1 MTVSNARI
9 AEGIEDPVRPADSY
23 RRLAEVYHHLLSEQ
37 GLDRVLERIA
47 DTLADIIPHDAL
59 VIYRADEEKRTL
71 IPVIARDPY
80 EEQIMRSPSEFGHGI
95 TGWAVEHR
103 EPVLSNEAH
112 LDPRVR
118 FIPGCPI
125 DPEAL
130 IAVPLVARGAVTG
143 ALNIYRAGEGNR
155 FTDEEF
161 DLACLFAEAAALAL
175 ENADTK
181 ERLEH
186 QAQTDSLTGLY
197 NHRFFHDRLRAELIR
212 AGRAH
217 DSVSLL
223 MLDIDDFKKVND
235 VYGHGVGDQVLITL
249 AQILRTTV
257 RGSDVACRI
266 GGEEFCVI
274 MPSSDAGD
282 ALGLASRIGQRV
294 AETDF
299 EYAGHLTVSIG
310 IAQGPEHAMNPRALV
325 ACSEAAMMTA
335 KARGKD
341 RIVLFDDKST
351 ERPGVTSTGHDV
363 RSLAHMKMLQ
373 SLAGKLN
380 RSNDLGEI
388 AMTIANEL
396 RTLMDYVSCVVFLNN
411 DGVLTPLG
419 ARGEFAE
426 TIKHKPELFARPVGE
441 GIVGRAAETG
451 RSLLIPDALACD
463 FAHQIPGTPEV
474 QESII
479 AVPMTYSGRVIGV
492 VFVSAL
498 GVEQFDEDDVR
509 LIEVLG
515 GHASVALENA
525 RLYGAQKQ
533 EAENAKALLEF
544 SDLISRSGGFYRVA
558 QDAVNE
564 TARMMDTT
572 QCSLWL
578 QDERSGE
585 GVCAAHTGYVGD
597 PTAESIIRSRVSAE
611 SMNKLLA
618 DTRSPILIKTS
629 DQGTYFDDPK
639 DAVPKHVAFAPLR
652 TGDGLRGYII
662 VRSPDETGAH
672 FTDERMRLLEG
683 IAHQTSVAM
692 QKALLYK
699 DQKESAEIASSL
711 LEFSAQLSAA
721 QDLDE
726 VLTRTVELASRLLGS
741 PRSSVWLQE
750 PETGDLVPEA
760 LWGYSGASR
769 EHVVDARYSKEIVDQ
784 FSQYTEPWVM
794 SPGSMEEI
802 EGVPDEEQRMTWA
815 IAPLR
820 TDGRFGCIAVAAPAL
835 GDYEFSERKM
845 RLLEGIAHQ
854 AELAINNKGN
864 FDNLER
870 TFLSTVEALANAL
883 EAKDEYTSEH
893 ARSITDMALEV
904 GAEMSLDAKT
914 LKQLELG
921 ALFHDIGKIG
931 IPSDIIR
938 KPGPLT
944 DEERRVMEQHPELG
958 EKILEPIE
966 RLSDVRPVV
975 RACHERYDGAGYPDG
990 KKGDEI
996 PIEARIIFCCDAFH
1010 AMTSDRPY
1018 RKRMPDSEAIEQ
1030 LRANA
1035 GSQFDPDV
1043 VNAFLE
1049 VMKRRGDAE
1058 MHSVWVDSLTHH

>member
-1 MTVSNARI
+1 MDDAGGTARP
-9 AEGIEDPVRPADSY
+9 GDSY
-23 RRLAEVYHHLLSEQ
+23 KRLAEVYHHLLSEQ
-37 GLDRVLERIA
+37 GLDRVLAGIA
-47 DTLADIIPHDAL
+47 DTLADIVPHDSL

-71 IPVIARDPY
+71 VPVLARDPY
-80 EEQIMRSPSEFGHGI
+80 AEQIMRSPSEFGRGI

-103 EPVLSNEAH
+103 QPVLSNQAH
-112 LDPRVR
+112 LDSRVR

-130 IAVPLVARGAVTG
+130 IAVPLIARGKVVG
-143 ALNIYRAGEGNR
+143 ALNIYREGEHNG
-155 FTDEEF
+155 FTDQEF
-161 DLACLFAEAAALAL
+161 ELACLFSDAAALAID
-175 ENADTK
+175 NAHTK
-181 ERLEH
+181 ELLEH
-186 QAQTDSLTGLY
+186 QAQTDPLTGLY
-197 NHRFFHDRLRAELIR
+197 NHRFFHERLRAELIR
-212 AGRAH
+212 AGRSH

-223 MLDIDDFKKVND
+223 MLDLDDFKKVND

-282 ALGLASRIGQRV
+282 ALGLSTRIAQRV
-294 AETDF
+294 SETDF
-299 EYAGHLTVSIG
+299 DYAGHLTVSVG

-341 RIVLFDDKST
+341 RIVLFNDDAS
-351 ERPGVTSTGHDV
+351 ERPGVTKTGHDV

-380 RSNDLGEI
+380 RSNDLEEI

-396 RTLMDYVSCVVFLNN
+396 RTLMDYVSCVVFVNN
-411 DGVLTPLG
+411 DGMLVPLG
-419 ARGEFAE
+419 ARGEFANI
-426 TIKHKPELFARPVGE
+426 IKEQPESFSRPFGE
-441 GIVGRAAETG
+441 GIVGTAAATG
-451 RSLLIPDALACD
+451 RSLLIPNALECEY
-463 FAHQIPGTPEV
+463 AHQVPGTPEV
-474 QESII
+474 EESII
-479 AVPMTYSGRVIGV
+479 AVPMSHSGRVIGV

-498 GVEQFDEDDVR
+498 GVDQFDEDDVR
-509 LIEVLG
+509 LLEVLG

-525 RLYGAQKQ
+525 RLYTAQRR

-544 SDLISRSGGFYRVA
+544 ADLITHSGSFYRIA
-558 QDAVNE
+558 QDSVTEAG
-564 TARMMDTT
+564 RMLEAA

-578 QDERSGE
+578 QDDRTGE
-585 GVCAAHTGYVGD
+585 ATCAAHVGYVGD
-597 PTAESIIRSRVSAE
+597 DTAEPIIRNHVDADTVGR
-611 SMNKLLA
+611 LLQ
-618 DTRSPILIKTS
+618 DTRSPFVLEPHE
-629 DQGTYFDDPK
+629 QEEYFHTPPG
-639 DAVPKHVAFAPLR
+639 VTLRPVVVAPLR
-652 TGDGLRGYII
+652 SGDGLRGWII
-662 VRSPDETGAH
+662 VRSPDGTSSH
-672 FTDERMRLLEG
+672 FTEERLRLLEG
-683 IAHQTSVAM
+683 IAHQSSVAM
-692 QKALLYK
+692 QKALLYR

-711 LEFSAQLSAA
+711 LEFSGQLSAA
-721 QDLDE
+721 PDLDD
-726 VLTRTVELASRLLGS
+726 VLTRTVELSSRLLGS
-741 PRSSVWLQE
+741 PRSSIWLQE

-760 LWGYSGASR
+760 LWGYSGALREQVARSR
-769 EHVVDARYSKEIVDQ
+769 YPKELIAPFAELDK
-784 FSQYTEPWVM
+784 PWVLP
-794 SPGSMEEI
+794 PGFMDEI
-802 EGVPDEEQRMTWA
+802 EGVPDETKGVTWA
-815 IAPLR
+815 LAPLR

-883 EAKDEYTSEH
+883 EAKDEYTSDH

-904 GAEMSLDAKT
+904 GAQMDLDANT

-931 IPSDIIR
+931 IPTDIIR

-944 DEERRVMEQHPELG
+944 DEERKVMEEHPALG
-958 EKILEPIE
+958 EKILEPID
-966 RLSDVRPVV
+966 RLADVRPIV
-975 RACHERYDGAGYPDG
+975 RACHERYDGKGYPDG

-996 PIEARIIFCCDAFH
+996 PIEARIIFVCDAFH

-1018 RKRMPDSEAIEQ
+1018 RQRMPDSAALEQ
-1030 LRANA
+1030 LRENA

-1043 VNAFLE
+1043 VEAFLRVFE
-1049 VMKRRGDAE
+1049 LKGEAS
-1058 MHSVWVDSLTHH
+1058 MHSVWMGSLTNH